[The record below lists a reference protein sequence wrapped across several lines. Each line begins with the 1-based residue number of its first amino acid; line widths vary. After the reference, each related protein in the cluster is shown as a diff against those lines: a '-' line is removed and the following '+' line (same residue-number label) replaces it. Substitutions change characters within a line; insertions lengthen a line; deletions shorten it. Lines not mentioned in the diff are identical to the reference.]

1 MLIEGM
7 WHKNMKVLKE
17 LSKFVL
23 TIAITTALAI
33 GNTSDS
39 QATTQS
45 TTSTSLTTPTL
56 TTQQTRQNATNEG
69 AFFASVQSVT
79 NQINSFIGDIKGFI
93 QNDIFGSL
101 NNILQDA
108 LGLVNIPDL
117 QKITNDIMGTS
128 TSSNAAMDLSEK
140 LENRRNGGENSYAIR
155 SSYNSEAQRNAAIGI
170 ANGATLSTSAQQTS
184 KQKLDATEDNT
195 ERSFELGQESQG
207 SDVTQHIMQ
216 NVSSQLALNAQVNSR
231 LYEEAQQAR
240 TDRALGNVISAQM
253 AKELAGINTA
263 DRQNS
268 IASGNMAIQQQSMM
282 MLPGGGALVSDS
294 SEEE

>member
-1 MLIEGM
+1 
-7 WHKNMKVLKE
+7 MKIMKH
-17 LSKFVL
+17 LSKFAS
-23 TIAITTALAI
+23 IAAITTAIAI
-33 GNTSDS
+33 SNTSNS
-39 QATTQS
+39 QASTQPTT
-45 TTSTSLTTPTL
+45 TLPSLETPTV
-56 TTQQTRQNATNEG
+56 TTQQTTPTNTG
-69 AFFASVQSVT
+69 GTAFFASVQSVT
-79 NQINSFIGDIKGFI
+79 NQINSFIGDITGFI
-93 QNDIFGSL
+93 QNDIFGSI

-108 LGLVNIPDL
+108 LGSIKIPDL

-170 ANGATLSTSAQQTS
+170 ANGATLSTSAQQAS

-282 MLPGGGALVSDS
+282 MLPGGGTLVSDS